1 MNTKFLQEYDVV
13 TLNFKHRMIPFPYR
27 NKRYQYKFPLEK
39 SQLYATNHNYM
50 RLIDYVP
57 IRILH
62 FGIGGN
68 RYIDES
74 FLNGNWK
81 NYISKMP
88 LDEIIPQKML
98 YIFNT

>member
-27 NKRYQYKFPLEK
+27 NKRYQHKFPPGK
-39 SQLYATNHNYM
+39 ITTM

-57 IRILH
+57 NRILH
-62 FGIGGN
+62 FGIGED

-74 FLNGNWK
+74 SLNGNWK

-98 YIFNT
+98 YFFNT